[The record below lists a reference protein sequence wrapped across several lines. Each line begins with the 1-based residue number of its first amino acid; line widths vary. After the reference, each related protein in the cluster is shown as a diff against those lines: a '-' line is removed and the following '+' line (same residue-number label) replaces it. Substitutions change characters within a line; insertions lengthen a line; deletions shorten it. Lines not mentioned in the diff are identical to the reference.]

1 MTSSLL
7 VSSCT
12 FNRLGWEGTRGWTWT
27 LLGLKRVA
35 EADESAS
42 GWASVGPYSSRGG
55 KNGRRHIHGTA
66 ERAWG
71 TSMDRQT
78 GKAYLAGMQG
88 PGCSGGTDLLTACL
102 SGQPPLGQ
110 PAWREAA
117 ASDQQRL
124 KKIFHILV
132 SEASITSQMSLLYAG
147 ATVLTPLHTQ
157 ESCKSTK
164 SWSYLYFLFS
174 CLNWILLSSLRLL
187 VQLLVDPDNLRFKTQ
202 YYQAQQREEEK
213 NIFVCRIQIANGHL
227 CYF

>member
-66 ERAWG
+66 ESLRHIHGQADWA
-71 TSMDRQT
+71 RLQ
-78 GKAYLAGMQG
+78 YLAGMQG
-88 PGCSGGTDLLTACL
+88 SGCSGGTGLLSACL

-110 PAWREAA
+110 RAWREAA

-132 SEASITSQMSLLYAG
+132 SEASIISQMSLLYAG

-164 SWSYLYFLFS
+164 SWSYLNFLFIS
-174 CLNWILLSSLRLL
+174 LN
-187 VQLLVDPDNLRFKTQ
+187 
-202 YYQAQQREEEK
+202 
-213 NIFVCRIQIANGHL
+213 
-227 CYF
+227 